1 MPFSVLMSVYR
12 NDKPEFVIRA
22 IESVTSLQ
30 TLKPAEI
37 IIIVDGEVDE
47 ALHNILKS
55 LESTKDYSFCIT
67 HLPENKGLGNALRIG
82 TELASYPIIARMDS
96 DDVAMPNRFEKQ
108 IKYLEDNPDCDIVGG
123 QITEFIGSENNI
135 VGKRTVPC
143 THSEIIHYLKSRCPF
158 NHMTVAFKK
167 NAILSAGGYIP
178 WHYNEDYF
186 LWIRMALNGCKFANF
201 QDSLVNVRIGKEMYA
216 RRGGWKYFTSE
227 EKLQRY
233 MLQNHLVNIPQYLYN
248 ICGRFALQVLM
259 PNNVRGWLFR
269 NLFRDKI

>member
-1 MPFSVLMSVYR
+1 
-12 NDKPEFVIRA
+12 
-22 IESVTSLQ
+22 
-30 TLKPAEI
+30 
-37 IIIVDGEVDE
+37 
-47 ALHNILKS
+47 
-55 LESTKDYSFCIT
+55 
-67 HLPENKGLGNALRIG
+67 
-82 TELASYPIIARMDS
+82 MDS

-135 VGKRTVPC
+135 VGKRTVPY

-259 PNNVRGWLFR
+259 PNNIRGWLFR